1 MSAAP
6 VVVAGGGLAGIS
18 AALALADAGLPVTL
32 LEARGRLGGATYSF
46 QRDGL
51 WLDNGQHVFLR
62 CCTSY
67 RDFIERIGAS
77 DLVTLQRRLDI
88 PVIHPQ
94 RGVSRLARSDLP
106 APLHLSRSLA
116 TYRHL
121 GRLDKLRIVRSA
133 AALARLDLGDRS
145 LDEQT
150 FGGWLRNHGVS
161 RRALDSFWDLIVL
174 PTLNLPSDEAS
185 LWLSAMVFQVGLLTD
200 GPAAD
205 LGYATVPLGQAHGT
219 RAEAALEASG
229 VDVRLHSAVSGIE
242 RLEADGVQVGVGA
255 EQISA
260 TALVLAVPHEQAA
273 RLVPAEVHA
282 NAESFAN
289 LGHSPIVNL
298 HVIYDRPVMEHT
310 FAAGVGTPVQWV
322 FDRSAAAGLTIGQ
335 CLAVSL
341 SGATAYAERP
351 TEELRA
357 MFVPELARLFP
368 AAAEARVTAFYVTR
382 EHRATFR
389 PSPGTLRLRPR
400 ATTADPRIALAG
412 AWTDTGWP
420 ATMEGAVRSGRQAAR
435 NILLA
440 LGRDRGLPTA
450 A

>member
-1 MSAAP
+1 MSDAA

-18 AALALADAGLPVTL
+18 AALALADAGLRVTL

-62 CCTSY
+62 CCTAY
-67 RDFIERIGAS
+67 REFIERIGS
-77 DLVTLQRRLDI
+77 GDLVTMQQRLDI
-88 PVIHPQ
+88 PVIHPE
-94 RGVSRLARSDLP
+94 RGVSRLTRSALP
-106 APLHLSRSLA
+106 APLHLGPSLA
-116 TYRHL
+116 AYRHL
-121 GRLDKLRIVRSA
+121 GRLDKLRVVRSA

-150 FGGWLRNHGVS
+150 FGRWLRDQGVS
-161 RRALDSFWDLIVL
+161 ARALESFWDLIVL

-185 LWLSAMVFQVGLLTD
+185 LWQSAMVFQVGLLTD

-205 LGYATVPLGQAHGT
+205 LGYATVPLGEAHGA
-219 RAEAALEASG
+219 RAASALATTG
-229 VDVRLHSAVSGIE
+229 VDVRLNSAVSEIE
-242 RLEADGVQVGVGA
+242 RPATDAVYLRVGGQRIA
-255 EQISA
+255 AS
-260 TALVLAVPHEQAA
+260 ALVLAVPHEQAA
-273 RLVPAEVHA
+273 RLVPAAVHA
-282 NAESFAN
+282 NAESFAD

-298 HVIYDRPVMEHT
+298 HVIYDRRVMDHA
-310 FAAGVGTPVQWV
+310 FAAGVGSPVQWV

-368 AAAEARVTAFYVTR
+368 RAAEARVTAFYVTR

-400 ATTADPRIALAG
+400 ATTADPRVALAG

-435 NILLA
+435 SVLLA
-440 LGRDRGLPTA
+440 LGRERNLPTA

>member
-18 AALALADAGLPVTL
+18 AALALADSGLRVTL

-242 RLEADGVQVGVGA
+242 RSETGGVRVGVGA

-260 TALVLAVPHEQAA
+260 TAPGPGRAA
-273 RLVPAEVHA
+273 RSGGQASSVGGACERRELLQPGAQ
-282 NAESFAN
+282 
-289 LGHSPIVNL
+289 P
-298 HVIYDRPVMEHT
+298 DR
-310 FAAGVGTPVQWV
+310 Q
-322 FDRSAAAGLTIGQ
+322 SA
-335 CLAVSL
+335 
-341 SGATAYAERP
+341 RD
-351 TEELRA
+351 
-357 MFVPELARLFP
+357 
-368 AAAEARVTAFYVTR
+368 
-382 EHRATFR
+382 
-389 PSPGTLRLRPR
+389 LRPAGDEAHICR
-400 ATTADPRIALAG
+400 RRGDAGCSGCLTAA
-412 AWTDTGWP
+412 
-420 ATMEGAVRSGRQAAR
+420 SRQA
-435 NILLA
+435 
-440 LGRDRGLPTA
+440 
-450 A
+450 